1 VGSSFLMEIMELR
14 ERIDELTTEADL
26 QALQSQNQRQMEH
39 LGEELTSAFDKNDL
53 DEALR
58 FTAMLQYH
66 HRVDE
71 TVREKME

>member
-1 VGSSFLMEIMELR
+1 MEIMELR
-14 ERIDELTTEADL
+14 ERIDELTAAEDL
-26 QALQSQNQRQMEH
+26 TALQSQNQRQMQF
-39 LGEELTSAFDKNDL
+39 LGEELASALQKNDL